1 VPHGDA
7 HGRYRRSMS
16 KHYLI
21 LIERLVREGRPESEI
36 DRIVRK
42 LVADD
47 EQAGEIEAQ
56 AAELPERRAA

>member
-1 VPHGDA
+1 
-7 HGRYRRSMS
+7 MS